1 MFSSQLDILHARSPF
16 SREGLRAEGLR
27 GGMDEWVP
35 KTGVMVYE
43 WVPKTGVMVIRKC
56 WENDGKTC
64 QLWLLI
70 YEHAG
75 KNAGKN
81 AGKKKHP
88 SIIR

>member
-35 KTGVMVYE
+35 KTGVMV
-43 WVPKTGVMVIRKC
+43 IRKC
-56 WENDGKTC
+56 WENDGKPC

-81 AGKKKHP
+81 AGKKNIHQSFVDP
-88 SIIR
+88 I